1 MQITAVVRAPERAG
15 PGGPRRLVAPPLS
28 VALAFATTIAAG
40 LAIRGVPALVAL
52 NTRVFHLVNGLSC
65 GATPATPLYRFMWT
79 GFNQTATN
87 YVVLYAVIAAYVLVR
102 RPAQLPRLLF
112 VGLVVAG
119 VGALSNPVI
128 WHWAWG
134 ERPFAVTDA
143 CILYPQYEPQWA
155 SYSSFVSGHARETA
169 AEITVLVTF
178 WRRARPLGLLY
189 VALLGFSRV
198 YIGVHFPLDVV
209 CGTLLGWAIARIA
222 FFAYDVYVAPLLGR
236 RAGRWLPGRPGG
248 GGATPLP
255 GVPS

>member
-1 MQITAVVRAPERAG
+1 
-15 PGGPRRLVAPPLS
+15 VAPPLL

-40 LAIRGVPALVAL
+40 LLIRSVPALEAL
-52 NTRVFHLVNGLSC
+52 NTWGFHLINGLAC
-65 GATPATPLYRFMWT
+65 GATPETPFYRFMWT

-87 YVVLYAVIAAYVLVR
+87 YVVLYAIATAYVLLR
-102 RPAQLPRLLF
+102 RPAQWPRLLF

-128 WHWAWG
+128 WHWAWA
-134 ERPFAVTDA
+134 E
-143 CILYPQYEPQWA
+143 QYQPQWA

-169 AEITVLVTF
+169 AEITILATF
-178 WRRARPLGLLY
+178 WRRIRPLGLLY
-189 VALLGFSRV
+189 LALLGFSRV

-222 FFAYDVYVAPLLGR
+222 FRAYDAYVAPRLER
-236 RAGRWLPGRPGG
+236 HPAPWLPGHPGVRD
-248 GGATPLP
+248 TSPLP